1 MDTRT
6 LVTSHVLSGNVTV
19 GKVDTKTLV
28 VGQDVYMFSGCYVTT
43 GRVIKV
49 TPSGVDVQTTDEI
62 WRFDTDGKACDSR
75 GTGMFKS
82 SPWERGGIPGTY
94 ECGPWELDDIPFA
107 KRTAFLER
115 RWADWQRK
123 LDEAKKSEAN
133 PCTIRSFLGSNL
145 MKNRHC
151 AH

>member
-62 WRFDTDGKACDSR
+62 WRFDTG
-75 GTGMFKS
+75 
-82 SPWERGGIPGTY
+82 
-94 ECGPWELDDIPFA
+94 L
-107 KRTAFLER
+107 
-115 RWADWQRK
+115 ADRE
-123 LDEAKKSEAN
+123 D
-133 PCTIRSFLGSNL
+133 T
-145 MKNRHC
+145 
-151 AH
+151 